1 MHSRVTYTNSRL
13 SQECFK
19 KEVLK
24 LTLSRR
30 QLKGRGNREKQSRG
44 TFRNRMKKNQ
54 AKLFQHL
61 D

>member
-1 MHSRVTYTNSRL
+1 MHSRVTDTNSRL

-30 QLKGRGNREKQSRG
+30 PLKGRENREKQSRG

-54 AKLFQHL
+54 GKLFQHL

>member
-13 SQECFK
+13 SQEFFK
-19 KEVLK
+19 KVLK

-30 QLKGRGNREKQSRG
+30 PLKGRENREKQSRG

-54 AKLFQHL
+54 GKLFQHL